1 MNIWKVFQSR
11 FLLWHRKQNLTAQL
25 IHWQSVKTVTWDHFW
40 IIFFFKSTRLV
51 TRLPWLG
58 LWRHAVGSDN
68 ARQNFAV
75 VTTMEE
81 TDPGLSQLGAF
92 SKLSIQIFIHASSHL
107 RRDKHE
113 FHFCSKLLISWP
125 LCRWQRGFGAPPT
138 LPRQSVT
145 QQLCPAP
152 TEYVTEAV
160 KWEPKNYSFA
170 KTRNCT
176 IFYGHPD
183 SKTHLSQR
191 LYLKKKVFHDPY
203 YLQGSGSKNRR
214 KFDIP
219 RNMELSLIHLRIV
232 LCKDPSP
239 IS

>member
-1 MNIWKVFQSR
+1 MNIWKFFSVTIFARTQKTESDSAVDPLTKCQNCHLR
-11 FLLWHRKQNLTAQL
+11 SLLDYLLLQIDQ
-25 IHWQSVKTVTWDHFW
+25 VT
-40 IIFFFKSTRLV
+40 LV
-51 TRLPWLG
+51 TNQWLG

-81 TDPGLSQLGAF
+81 TDPGLSQLRAF

-170 KTRNCT
+170 KTKNCT

-191 LYLKKKVFHDPY
+191 LYLKKKF
-203 YLQGSGSKNRR
+203 
-214 KFDIP
+214 F
-219 RNMELSLIHLRIV
+219 MIHIICRV
-232 LCKDPSP
+232 LGLKIGENLTFLEIWSWVWS
-239 IS
+239 ISE